1 MQIQLPGATAGG
13 AGAEYQSRAD
23 SKPRLIHAAHE
34 FEGQMLK
41 ELLKP
46 LTATDGLTGD
56 EPEDS
61 SKGVLGEFASEALG
75 KALSERGG
83 FGIADR
89 ILNDF
94 SRSGNHSATEAVT
107 RNVHFDTGMR
117 EIKSLE

>member
-1 MQIQLPGATAGG
+1 MQVQSAVVMAGG
-13 AGAEYQSRAD
+13 AGVQYQSGTD
-23 SKPRLIHAAHE
+23 SKLRLIHAAHE

-75 KALSERGG
+75 KALSEQGG

-94 SRSGNHSATEAVT
+94 SRSGN
-107 RNVHFDTGMR
+107 
-117 EIKSLE
+117 